1 MILLYGQEILLQ
13 YKCSQK
19 GKKSGEVV
27 DKQEKP
33 HCSISLGLLCLVE
46 LNRAR
51 LETTSLAGLQSVRH
65 VCSKDLVPHDKEGL
79 REVVLVAVELMV
91 DVMVSAVVAEEY
103 MEDVPRKPQT
113 TVVVDGLDGRE
124 REEEYASPRGH
135 ARDEERERATD
146 GVQDE
151 SLQWVVVQSS
161 KSVGDDKS
169 VVLRVDVLVQEL
181 VDMHVSVHEILP
193 CVHDKHCNDKLQCQH
208 QSLRLLPRST
218 ILITKNLQFQE
229 ISWL

>member
-1 MILLYGQEILLQ
+1 
-13 YKCSQK
+13 
-19 GKKSGEVV
+19 
-27 DKQEKP
+27 
-33 HCSISLGLLCLVE
+33 
-46 LNRAR
+46 
-51 LETTSLAGLQSVRH
+51 
-65 VCSKDLVPHDKEGL
+65 
-79 REVVLVAVELMV
+79 V